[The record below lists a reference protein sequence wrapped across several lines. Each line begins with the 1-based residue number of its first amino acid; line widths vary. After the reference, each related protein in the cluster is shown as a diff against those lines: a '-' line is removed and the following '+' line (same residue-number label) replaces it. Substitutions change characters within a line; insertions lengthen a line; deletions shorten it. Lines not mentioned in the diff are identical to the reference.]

1 LADLIGIVLM
11 GGKSSRM
18 GTDKSQL
25 IANTS
30 HTNET
35 QKNFAQLAHAKL
47 KCYVSDVFYSINQEQ
62 NNLHLNN
69 TIIDEYPEEGP
80 LSGII
85 SALRFTQTS
94 IIVLGVDVPLVT
106 KQSIKNIIVHRNWDL
121 LTTTYY
127 NTETRIWEPM
137 LSIWE
142 IETLPCLEEYFT
154 NGGRSIQQ
162 FLNQYGN
169 KRVQILDVNEF
180 TNVNTPEEFER
191 LRAQIG

>member
-1 LADLIGIVLM
+1 MADLIGIVLM

-30 HTNET
+30 LTNET

-47 KCYVSDVFYSINQEQ
+47 KCYVGDVFYSINQEQ

-94 IIVLGVDVPLVT
+94 ILVLGVDVPLVT

-169 KRVQILDVNEF
+169 QRVQILDVKEF
-180 TNVNTPEEFER
+180 TNVNTPEEYER
-191 LRAQIG
+191 VQAQIG

>member
-18 GTDKSQL
+18 GIDKSQL

-35 QKNFAQLAHAKL
+35 QKNFAQLAHTKL
-47 KCYVSDVFYSINQEQ
+47 KCYVTDVFYSINQEQ
-62 NNLHLNN
+62 KNLHLNN

-94 IIVLGVDVPLVT
+94 IVVLGVDVPLVT

-169 KRVQILDVNEF
+169 QRVQILDVNEF
-180 TNVNTPEEFER
+180 TNVNTPEEYEH